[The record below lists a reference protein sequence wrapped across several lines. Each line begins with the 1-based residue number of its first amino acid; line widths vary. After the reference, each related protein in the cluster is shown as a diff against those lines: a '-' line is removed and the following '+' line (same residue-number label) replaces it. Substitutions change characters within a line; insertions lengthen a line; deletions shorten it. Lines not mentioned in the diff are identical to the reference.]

1 MNVRISAKDYR
12 GYVERGE
19 GIPALMPKANPPKG
33 GKAAAKKAESKRTGK
48 YNAAGQFVD
57 RRTGLP
63 VDKGAPNAVYM
74 ASAAQAVRY
83 RQLVVLRDLGVI
95 SDLKI
100 EVPFILAFNG
110 VHICNYRADAV
121 YTVCD
126 TDVAGPYQVIEDVKG
141 MVLPE
146 YKIKKKLMAANATPI
161 SEIPAKDVSSW
172 LLRIPPPP
180 A

>member
-1 MNVRISAKDYR
+1 
-12 GYVERGE
+12 
-19 GIPALMPKANPPKG
+19 
-33 GKAAAKKAESKRTGK
+33 
-48 YNAAGQFVD
+48 
-57 RRTGLP
+57 

-146 YKIKKKLMAANATPI
+146 YLLKKKLMAANATPI
-161 SEIPAKDVSSW
+161 SEIPAKDVDQWHMRVPS
-172 LLRIPPPP
+172 PPT
-180 A
+180 